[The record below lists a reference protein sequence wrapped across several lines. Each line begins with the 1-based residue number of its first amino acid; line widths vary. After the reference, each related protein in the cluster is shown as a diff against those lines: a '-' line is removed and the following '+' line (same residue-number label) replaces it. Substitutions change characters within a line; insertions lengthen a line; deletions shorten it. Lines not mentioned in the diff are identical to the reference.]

1 MKFIKTKLQ
10 RRSEGYQPDWVAD
23 NIWIKVKTNLRA
35 IFAVR
40 EDILLLSYAMAEQ
53 PGLRAFLLLLEPHI
67 TQSRLYDEW
76 RKMQPAFHSEIFE
89 RIKIVIFKDGAFSGI
104 PDGPPPELLDDL
116 REICKKELSVRQ
128 TPLPRPDFKSEI
140 IKILVYQWLR
150 RSGPLTLDSLADT
163 AGCNYRT
170 LANTLEWLGNAI
182 IRSSSRSVELKY
194 FPEEAWEWLLVNS
207 RKSRLTKRYSDCSGQ
222 PRSLES
228 LLKRLDRI
236 QLKNIAV
243 AGMPGARHYYPDI
256 DLIGIPRLDLAVH
269 CPEKYL
275 EIDFIERL
283 DPALKQE
290 EDTDKPASVVLHF
303 IRRQDSLFETNPR
316 GIAWADPVE
325 CLLDLHEMRLEPQA
339 LEFLNFLKTRGN
351 VIHE

>member
-23 NIWIKVKTNLRA
+23 NILVEVKTNLRA
-35 IFAVR
+35 VFAVR
-40 EDILLLSYAMAEQ
+40 EDILRLSYAIAGQ
-53 PGLRAFLLLLEPHI
+53 PGLRAFLLLIEPHI
-67 TQSRLYDEW
+67 TESRLNDEW
-76 RKMQPAFHSEIFE
+76 RNVQMTFRSEILK
-89 RIKIVIFKDGAFSGI
+89 RIKIVIFKNGAFSGI
-104 PDGPPPELLDDL
+104 TDEPPPELLDDL
-116 REICKKELSVRQ
+116 REICKEELSGKQ

-140 IKILVYQWLR
+140 LKILVYQWLNR
-150 RSGPLTLDSLADT
+150 NGPLTLDSLAKT

-170 LANTLEWLGNAI
+170 LANTLEWMGNAI

-207 RKSRLTKRYSDCSGQ
+207 RKSRLTKRYSDYSGQ
-222 PRSLES
+222 PRSIES
-228 LLKRLDRI
+228 LFKRLDRM

-243 AGMPGARHYYPDI
+243 AGIPGARHYYPDI

-275 EIDFIERL
+275 NIDFIEKL
-283 DPALKQE
+283 DPALKLE
-290 EDTDKPASVVLHF
+290 EDPDKPASIVLHF
-303 IRRQDSLFETNPR
+303 IRRKDSLFETNPL

-339 LEFLNFLKTRGN
+339 LEFLNFLKTGKHN
-351 VIHE
+351 S